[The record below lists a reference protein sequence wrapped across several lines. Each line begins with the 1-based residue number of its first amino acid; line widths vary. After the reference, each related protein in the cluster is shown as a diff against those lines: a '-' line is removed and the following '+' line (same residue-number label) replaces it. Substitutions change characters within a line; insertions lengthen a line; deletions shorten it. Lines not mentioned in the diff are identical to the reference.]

1 MQMSV
6 NFASHWASTAEASD
20 VVVCAF
26 VLDMSRADSEGVGI
40 LTRLFLSEKC
50 SVVAGSPVLP
60 PHCTPGKLLRCFSE
74 KFARLTSCCAHR
86 TQRNCPKIV
95 YLEDNP

>member
-20 VVVCAF
+20 VVICAF

-40 LTRLFLSEKC
+40 LTRLFLSEKMLC
-50 SVVAGSPVLP
+50 GGRLPSVATSLYTGEASQVL
-60 PHCTPGKLLRCFSE
+60 R
-74 KFARLTSCCAHR
+74 
-86 TQRNCPKIV
+86 
-95 YLEDNP
+95 

>member
-1 MQMSV
+1 MEQKDV
-6 NFASHWASTAEASD
+6 YADVCELTSHWASTAEALD

-26 VLDMSRADSEGVGI
+26 VLDMSQADSEGVGI

-60 PHCTPGKLLRCFSE
+60 PRCTPGKASRVL
-74 KFARLTSCCAHR
+74 H
-86 TQRNCPKIV
+86 
-95 YLEDNP
+95 